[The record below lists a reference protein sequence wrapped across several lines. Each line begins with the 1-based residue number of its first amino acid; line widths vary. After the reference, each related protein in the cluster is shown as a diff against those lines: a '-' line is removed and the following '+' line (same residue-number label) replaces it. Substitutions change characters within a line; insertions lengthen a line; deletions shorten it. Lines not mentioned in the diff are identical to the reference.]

1 MSHPAGYFATFVFDR
16 KCEKKLGAKNKL
28 GGKIN
33 LGAKSIL
40 EQKKMGSK
48 KICLREMSHSLS
60 KCRTHKPKCDVGSQ
74 GSKIRIFPE

>member
-40 EQKKMGSK
+40 EQKKNGEQK
-48 KICLREMSHSLS
+48 NLFEGDVAFPLKMSHSQ
-60 KCRTHKPKCDVGSQ
+60 T
-74 GSKIRIFPE
+74 